1 MSPNAAFGAGLA
13 VGAIGI
19 TFVYISL
26 APVLAERA
34 TYEAIVAGG
43 GALGVPG
50 ASAVFQGLALPVSR
64 RVRAI
69 VAQRVSP
76 WVRA

>member
-1 MSPNAAFGAGLA
+1 MSSGVAFGAGLA

-19 TFVYISL
+19 TLVYVSL
-26 APVLAERA
+26 APALAERA

-43 GALGVPG
+43 GALGLPG
-50 ASAVFQGLALPVSR
+50 ASSVFQGLALPVSR